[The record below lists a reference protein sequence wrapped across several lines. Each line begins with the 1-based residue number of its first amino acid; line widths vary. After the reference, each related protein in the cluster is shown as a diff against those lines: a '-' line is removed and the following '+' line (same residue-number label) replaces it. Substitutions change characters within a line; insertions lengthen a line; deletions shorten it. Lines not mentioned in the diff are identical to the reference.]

1 MNFLK
6 SLLPLNFQR
15 PLKLGRTRCLCLF
28 VYFRVDEVELGSRI
42 KEEKTGR
49 AFGFLFFFFFV
60 LACLIIARKD
70 VMGVGHRIN

>member
-1 MNFLK
+1 MFI
-6 SLLPLNFQR
+6 
-15 PLKLGRTRCLCLF
+15 CLF